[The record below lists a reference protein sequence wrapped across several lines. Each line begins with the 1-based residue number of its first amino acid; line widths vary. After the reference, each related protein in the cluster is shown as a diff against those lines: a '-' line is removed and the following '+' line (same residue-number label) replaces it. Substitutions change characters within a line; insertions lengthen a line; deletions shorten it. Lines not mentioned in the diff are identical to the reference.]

1 MDAKHQGFVA
11 EVCDFVYSS
20 VEEILDN
27 PKGQSKF
34 IVVLDGVEDPHN
46 LGSILRVCD
55 CGGVDGVII
64 PKNRAVNV
72 NDTVLRTSAGA
83 ASHVK
88 VAKVTNVNSAIE
100 YLQKNGVWV
109 YASDMDGKSVYDAD
123 LKGNVALVI
132 GGEGKGVSPL
142 TKSKCD
148 YVISL
153 PQKGQVN
160 SLNASVAC
168 GIMVYEVVRQRSV
181 K

>member
-1 MDAKHQGFVA
+1 
-11 EVCDFVYSS
+11 
-20 VEEILDN
+20 
-27 PKGQSKF
+27 
-34 IVVLDGVEDPHN
+34 
-46 LGSILRVCD
+46 
-55 CGGVDGVII
+55 
-64 PKNRAVNV
+64 
-72 NDTVLRTSAGA
+72 
-83 ASHVK
+83 
-88 VAKVTNVNSAIE
+88 
-100 YLQKNGVWV
+100 
-109 YASDMDGKSVYDAD
+109 MDGKSVYDAD